1 MSTFLRGVC
10 ATLLVWC
17 LPGALL
23 SAQDKGKTPDDDPEL
38 RLVRAEIGLLAE
50 RINRAGSLLEA
61 EMQGKEV
68 RTDLEKAR
76 EKLVVMRYS
85 LGDAKTDVATK
96 TREIRLAAEAVENRN
111 KKRD

>member
-76 EKLVVMRYS
+76 TEKLAASKEVADYKAASERL
-85 LGDAKTDVATK
+85 LGLVKE
-96 TREIRLAAEAVENRN
+96 REKALGEASEAGT
-111 KKRD
+111 